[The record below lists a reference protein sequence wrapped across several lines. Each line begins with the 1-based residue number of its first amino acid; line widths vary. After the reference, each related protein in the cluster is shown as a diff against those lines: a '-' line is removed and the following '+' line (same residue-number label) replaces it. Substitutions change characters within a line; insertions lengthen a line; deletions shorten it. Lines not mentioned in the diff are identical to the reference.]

1 MTLTSFKPFIDLIL
15 NQETASK
22 SDSDNGS
29 RGEHSA
35 SIRVNSLF
43 PKLLKLSSAASTAPL
58 EVLSKDDPEHGQL
71 PQKTNVLLKLYK
83 TNESFFYWTFEIV
96 EEEDLQGELF
106 MTETEK
112 VAQKQKASSVKRKTM
127 SNLAQ

>member
-1 MTLTSFKPFIDLIL
+1 MVIHEGPAGRGTNSRRINSERMTLTSFKPFIDLIL
-15 NQETASK
+15 NQETVSK

-29 RGEHSA
+29 SGEHSA

-83 TNESFFYWTFEIV
+83 TSERV
-96 EEEDLQGELF
+96 KKR
-106 MTETEK
+106 M
-112 VAQKQKASSVKRKTM
+112 SVCDIF
-127 SNLAQ
+127 